1 MEQHTPLSGM
11 RVLVVDDE
19 PDVLETLEELLYMCT
34 VLKASSF
41 KEAERLL
48 REEPVDLAILDIMG
62 VNGYAILEIAR
73 QMNIPAV
80 MLTAHAVSPDHA
92 MKSYKGGAASYV
104 PKQEIKRIVTFLEDV
119 LEAQK
124 EGRDP
129 WWRWLSRLG
138 SFWKKEFTDEWQ
150 KQNSEF
156 WDKIKKL

>member
-1 MEQHTPLSGM
+1 MEQPTALSGM

-19 PDVLETLEELLYMCT
+19 PDVIETLEELLSMCT

-48 REEPVDLAILDIMG
+48 REAPVDLTILDIMG

-129 WWRWLSRLG
+129 WWRWLARLG
-138 SFWKKEFTDEWQ
+138 SFWKKEFTGEWQ